1 MTPRPET
8 PDAVRPDT
16 AESFDAV
23 VSVWD
28 EPLRC
33 ASAYG
38 CERPASWLAL
48 RHRPCGGHQPVCTV
62 HYRKWVRASLLRIAR
77 SGRMRC
83 IYCGQN
89 FKTVKQCMRFRPL

>member
-8 PDAVRPDT
+8 SDAVPPDT
-16 AESFDAV
+16 ADTFDAV
-23 VSVWD
+23 VSAWAESV
-28 EPLRC
+28 RC
-33 ASAYG
+33 ESAYG

-48 RHRPCGGHQPVCTV
+48 RHQPCGGHQPVCTF
-62 HYRKWVRASLLRIAR
+62 HYRKWVRASLARIGR

-89 FKTVKQCMRFRPL
+89 FKTVEQCMCFRPL